1 MPYTQAILLPS
12 SNSSQY
18 VYGYT
23 NRYSYSVLGQ
33 KYLKK
38 HLSMIAHKTSR
49 FSTCQRSLHT
59 LIYQGDIPFGYRESQ
74 SGMLQAVN
82 PTRPSIMTASICMN
96 NGMPSTTMSA
106 VKDRS
111 WRRRCTSPLALI
123 WTATRTYLACGSEK
137 MKVPS
142 SGQLYWTAWKSGCRG
157 HFHRLH
163 R

>member
-1 MPYTQAILLPS
+1 MPYTQAVLLPF

-38 HLSMIAHKTSR
+38 HLSMIVHKTSR

-59 LIYQGDIPFGYRESQ
+59 LIYQGTSLSDIKSQ
-74 SGMLQAVN
+74 SGMIQAVN

-96 NGMPSTTMSA
+96 NGMPSITMSVA
-106 VKDRS
+106 MD
-111 WRRRCTSPLALI
+111 I
-123 WTATRTYLACGSEK
+123 SEEGG
-137 MKVPS
+137 V
-142 SGQLYWTAWKSGCRG
+142 
-157 HFHRLH
+157 HRH
-163 R
+163 WH